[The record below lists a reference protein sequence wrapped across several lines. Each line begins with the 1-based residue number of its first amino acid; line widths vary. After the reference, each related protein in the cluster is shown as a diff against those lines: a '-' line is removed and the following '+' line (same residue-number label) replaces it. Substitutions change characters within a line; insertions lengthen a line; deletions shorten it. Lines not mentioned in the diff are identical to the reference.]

1 MVELLALLVFGV
13 ALSLDGFAAG
23 LAYGLRQVR
32 IPFFSLLVIALT
44 SGVAISISLA
54 VGLAAAQFIAP
65 AVARVLG
72 GILLILLGF
81 WILSQAL
88 RRAAHNGL
96 SIRIPPFGMVINILF
111 EPLDADMDQSGVICL
126 REAVVLGIALSL
138 DAFAAGF
145 AVALSGLYSLYIPL
159 FVAVALFMLIN
170 AGILIGKR
178 SGGLLGSKVNLLPG
192 LLLIMLGMFR
202 LI

>member
-1 MVELLALLVFGV
+1 MELPALVIFGV

-32 IPFFSLLVIALT
+32 IPFFSLLIICLT
-44 SGVAISISLA
+44 SGAAISISLGA
-54 VGLAAAQFIAP
+54 GYATAQFIAP
-65 AVARVLG
+65 AVAQVLG

-88 RRAAHNGL
+88 RRATHRGL
-96 SIRIPPFGMVINILF
+96 CIRIPPFGMVINILF
-111 EPLDADMDQSGVICL
+111 EPLDADMDQSGVICT
-126 REAVVLGIALSL
+126 REAAVLGIALSL

-145 AVALSGLYSLYIPL
+145 AIALSGLYSPYTPL
-159 FVAVALFMLIN
+159 FVTAGLFMLIN
-170 AGILIGKR
+170 AGILIGQR
-178 SGGLLGSKVNLLPG
+178 SGSLLGSFINLLPG
-192 LLLIMLGMFR
+192 LLLIMLGVFR